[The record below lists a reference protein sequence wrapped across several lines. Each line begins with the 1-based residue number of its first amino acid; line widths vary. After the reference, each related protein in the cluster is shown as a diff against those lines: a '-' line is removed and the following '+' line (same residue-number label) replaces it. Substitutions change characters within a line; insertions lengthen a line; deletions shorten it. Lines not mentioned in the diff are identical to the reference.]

1 MNEIYTRVNYK
12 SPRNFI
18 INEFIREFD
27 ISKANI
33 NILRMKNVISEEDY
47 NYLYHCDRM
56 ERQIKIGLLQ
66 RDNPDVVKILQ
77 NGIIEAKKSFFE
89 ANDIKDSEVLQ
100 IRNDAVFLLN
110 RDPEIKEFDLVNFR
124 LKNVYTSFYK
134 TSQFEFFYFQD
145 QIKNIESLNV
155 TGINDN
161 TFKEKVI
168 PLHQDYFLDFL
179 LTVFDMA
186 QNCSIQEVIS
196 LITSFYNQ
204 YINRELDI
212 GYYREFNSDSMYK
225 IVKFSMVD
233 KFQYMIPSIDKKQL
247 KYIDIENNRLI
258 IQDLFKIFS
267 NLN

>member
-18 INEFIREFD
+18 INEFIREYD

-66 RDNPDVVKILQ
+66 KDRPEVTKILQ
-77 NGIIEAKKSFFE
+77 NGIIEAKKNFFE

-110 RDPEIKEFDLVNFR
+110 RDPEIKEFGLVKFM

-134 TSQFEFFYFQD
+134 TSKFEFFYFQD
-145 QIKNIESLNV
+145 QIRNIESLSV

-161 TFKEKVI
+161 TLKEKVI
-168 PLHQDYFLDFL
+168 PLHQEYFLDFL
-179 LTVFDMA
+179 LTIFDMA
-186 QNCSIQEVIS
+186 QNYSIQEVIS
-196 LITSFYNQ
+196 IITSFYNQ
-204 YINRELDI
+204 YINRELDV

-225 IVKFSMVD
+225 IVKFSIINN
-233 KFQYMIPSIDKKQL
+233 FQYLIPSIDKDQL